1 MYVNIPH
8 MDPLKPFGI
17 KLFCPIGILE
27 FSLLWMLGRN
37 PKEGRWARRLGVKRH
52 VSAVST
58 LCAHGWV

>member
-1 MYVNIPH
+1 

-37 PKEGRWARRLGVKRH
+37 PKEGRWARRLVVEETRQP
-52 VSAVST
+52 SAHFLPT
-58 LCAHGWV
+58 DGFDEI